1 MAVRNAERSDSV
13 ARCVPRQDGAYL
25 IVTRKGAAGSS
36 PVPMDEGSHVVVAN
50 GIARR
55 PQ

>member
-1 MAVRNAERSDSV
+1 MGQRTAEKTDTVS
-13 ARCVPRQDGAYL
+13 RCVPRQDGEWM

-36 PVPMDEGSHVVVAN
+36 PVEMAEGAHVVVAN

-55 PQ
+55 PA